1 MLVVE
6 SHCAEDLAEEIIT
19 RKGRVEQIEF
29 AGATTLFPFTSEF
42 GFAFCSFIL
51 LFLQYGGEMEEAG
64 T

>member
-6 SHCAEDLAEEIIT
+6 SHCVEDLAEEIIT

-51 LFLQYGGEMEEAG
+51 LFVRP